1 MSEEEKNAGGSGD
14 ANPSDAPQDERAQ
27 KREQEIARIME
38 DIEADRN
45 EKDKL
50 QRFGYFSIPY
60 PAIVGDKAYSRAQQY
75 EHHKVVDGKVITE
88 KRGIYTQP
96 GKKGKGNDVYFERV
110 EPLSDDQVERLK
122 ELAKKDKEDLMATV
136 KERKE
141 KKAIA
146 QFKPPGPQEMFGFYK
161 EPAPEREGTLTIEP
175 DKKRFIG
182 EGGKVK
188 TENRGIYTHPTKLGN
203 NPNDYFDYYRVDE
216 NMEELLKQ
224 KAIDDHNKKMED
236 VKFRKENKQFKKPFQ
251 PASLKKCD
259 PFYNN
264 EQTYGM
270 YNDEEKEALMNEYKD
285 FKKNGRKKYE
295 SKLAPGAIKH
305 LQPFRPARLVVT
317 GRDGLFDEYRSDGLP
332 EPKEDKKDGMS
343 LREKRELEAKNRR
356 PPFTYNKLMKNSTF
370 SPPISSFNVNLKRD
384 FPSIKFH

>member
-1 MSEEEKNAGGSGD
+1 
-14 ANPSDAPQDERAQ
+14 
-27 KREQEIARIME
+27 
-38 DIEADRN
+38 
-45 EKDKL
+45 
-50 QRFGYFSIPY
+50 
-60 PAIVGDKAYSRAQQY
+60 
-75 EHHKVVDGKVITE
+75 
-88 KRGIYTQP
+88 
-96 GKKGKGNDVYFERV
+96 
-110 EPLSDDQVERLK
+110 
-122 ELAKKDKEDLMATV
+122 
-136 KERKE
+136 
-141 KKAIA
+141 
-146 QFKPPGPQEMFGFYK
+146 
-161 EPAPEREGTLTIEP
+161 
-175 DKKRFIG
+175 
-182 EGGKVK
+182 
-188 TENRGIYTHPTKLGN
+188 
-203 NPNDYFDYYRVDE
+203 
-216 NMEELLKQ
+216 MEELLKQ